1 MIAMK
6 MTREELK
13 AEWYKWWDENP
24 NVIDI
29 DAAIHS
35 FASAHSTNRNEHYE
49 LVKRILD
56 TFF

>member
-1 MIAMK
+1 MK

-56 TFF
+56 TFY